1 MIKAKFLITKELKAR
16 LDKRSDVNWPE
27 IFKQGLKKK
36 LEKLEIL
43 KARGE
48 L

>member
-1 MIKAKFLITKELKAR
+1 MIKSRFSIPKELKAR
-16 LDKRSDVNWPE
+16 LDKSPDVNWPE
-27 IFKQGLKKK
+27 IFKQGLEKK
-36 LEKLEIL
+36 LEKLDRL